1 MVTHNTKIGLM
12 ESNKFTGN
20 MSEAHYPM
28 PNLNP
33 KVKRSQI
40 RKIHIILCP
49 YNKTDWNNIG
59 TDIRASTTLN
69 SYIIHA
75 SRVKICQ

>member
-1 MVTHNTKIGLM
+1 MVTHHTIICLM
-12 ESNKFTGN
+12 ENNKFIGN
-20 MSEAHYPM
+20 MSDAHYQM
-28 PNLNP
+28 PNP
-33 KVKRSQI
+33 KVKCSQ
-40 RKIHIILCP
+40 ILCP

-75 SRVKICQ
+75 SRIKNMPITTHTTL